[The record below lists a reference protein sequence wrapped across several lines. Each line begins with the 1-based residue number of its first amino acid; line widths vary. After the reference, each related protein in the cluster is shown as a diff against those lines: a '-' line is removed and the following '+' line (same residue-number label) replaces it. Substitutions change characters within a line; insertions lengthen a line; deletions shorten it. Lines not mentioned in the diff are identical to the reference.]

1 MLKTKQDFT
10 DKIHLIIS
18 VAVVIP
24 VAFVYGFFPEILYRI
39 PVTSVDQQ
47 NALKSLMGIYLGFSS
62 LWLIGIYK
70 PAHLKL
76 ALVSNMVFMLGLGF
90 GRCASLILD
99 GLPSPLFAVGTA
111 GELILG
117 FYGLSVLYNEKK

>member
-10 DKIHLIIS
+10 NKIHLIIS

-24 VAFVYGFFPEILYRI
+24 VAFAYGFFPEILYRI
-39 PVTSVDQQ
+39 SVTAIDKL
-47 NALKSLMGIYLGFSS
+47 NTLKSLMGVYLGFSS
-62 LWLIGIYK
+62 LWLIGIFK
-70 PAHLKL
+70 PAYLKV
-76 ALVSNMVFMLGLGF
+76 ALISNVVFMLGLGF

-99 GLPSPLFAVGTA
+99 GLPSPLFTMGTA

-117 FYGLSVLYNEKK
+117 FYGLSLLYNEKK